1 MQFPLQRT
9 CNPGNDL
16 IMPGSQE
23 DFDAIVNAVGS
34 KLKLSELQI
43 CAKRVLALTALR
55 KESEQA
61 KK

>member
-1 MQFPLQRT
+1 
-9 CNPGNDL
+9 
-16 IMPGSQE
+16 MPGSQE

>member
-1 MQFPLQRT
+1 MNGIVLELQQ
-9 CNPGNDL
+9 DL
-16 IMPGSQE
+16 LSKDCDIL
-23 DFDAIVNAVGS
+23 NALRKAHIIAT